1 MKAYIVGKGESLNYL
16 NESYFEDGDIYC
28 INESVLK
35 VESLKLNNKI
45 YSMQKDGDSPKYL
58 NNCPINNCNEC
69 PANMVYP
76 IKATLMLHEHESK
89 YCLKGYENRIIF
101 DNEKNGL
108 NKFDHSAMSCVRY
121 LKLNGY
127 NEIIL
132 LCFDSVTSNKSKSI
146 MNKNIGEI
154 ERSDYLIAKTH
165 LLNELIGV
173 NHKFI
178 EPTL

>member
-16 NESYFEDGDIYC
+16 NESYFQDGDIYC

-35 VESLKLNNKI
+35 VESLNLNNKI

-58 NNCPINNCNEC
+58 NNCPLSDCTKC
-69 PANMVYP
+69 PASMVYP
-76 IKATLMLHEHESK
+76 SKAILMLHEHESK
-89 YCLKGYENRIIF
+89 YCLKGYDNRIIF

-108 NKFDHSAMSCVRY
+108 HKFDHSAMSCVRY
-121 LKLNGY
+121 LKIKGY
-127 NEIIL
+127 TEIIL

-146 MNKNIGEI
+146 MNKNLGEI
-154 ERSDYLIAKTH
+154 ERNDYLIAKEY
-165 LLNELIGV
+165 LLNELKDI

-178 EPTL
+178 EPKL